1 MLLWYSN
8 INHYFI
14 TVIIMFNGN
23 WFIVKVQL
31 LSNLQLGYV
40 TQVVYFEL
48 EPTEITVI
56 IGN

>member
-1 MLLWYSN
+1 
-8 INHYFI
+8 
-14 TVIIMFNGN
+14 MFNDN